1 MEYRKIIH
9 IDMDAFFAAVEQRNN
24 PALRGKPVI
33 VGGDPKGRGVVAAC
47 SYEARRYGIHSA
59 MPSSLA
65 YRLCP
70 HAVFIRGN
78 FDEYRRVSEQ
88 IHDIFYSYTDLVE
101 SMSIDEAYLDVTQNT
116 KACPSATIIAREIR
130 SRIKKETGLT
140 ASAGVS
146 YNKFLAKVASDFHK
160 PDGLTV
166 ITPEMA
172 PSFIERLPIGRFYG
186 VGEVT
191 EKRMHELG
199 IYCGGDLKR
208 LAHDDLIRL
217 FGSYGSFLYHI
228 VRGRDDRPVEPWWER
243 KSIGKEE
250 TLEHDIIS
258 IEEIH
263 RVLED
268 LVVRAARALAQEG
281 ASGRTLTL
289 KVRYDD
295 FTTVTRSI
303 TQEQPIGDEG
313 MMLSL
318 AKELLTRTDAG
329 RRRVRLLGISL
340 SNLGAGGQDDD
351 RQLLLPFAV

>member
-1 MEYRKIIH
+1 
-9 IDMDAFFAAVEQRNN
+9 MDAFFAAVEQRNN

-78 FDEYRRVSEQ
+78 FEEYRRVSEQ
-88 IHDIFYSYTDLVE
+88 IYDIFHSYTDLVE
-101 SMSIDEAYLDVTQNT
+101 PMSIDEAYLDVTQNT
-116 KACPSATIIAREIR
+116 KSCPSATIIAREIR
-130 SRIKKETGLT
+130 GRIKKETGLT

-146 YNKFLAKVASDFHK
+146 YNKFLAKVASDYHK

-172 PSFIERLPIGRFYG
+172 PSFIDRLPIGKFYG

-199 IYCGGDLKR
+199 IYRGGDVKR
-208 LAHDDLIRL
+208 LAHEDLIRL
-217 FGSYGSFLYHI
+217 FGSYGSFLYQI

-250 TLEHDIIS
+250 TLEHDIMS
-258 IEEIH
+258 IEEMH
-263 RVLED
+263 RVLKD
-268 LVVRAARALAQEG
+268 LAARVASALAQEG
-281 ASGRTLTL
+281 TSGRTLTL

-295 FTTVTRSI
+295 FTTVTRSV
-303 TQEQPIGDEG
+303 THEQPIGDEG

-318 AKELLTRTDAG
+318 AKELLTRTEAG

-340 SNLGAGGQDDD
+340 SNLCADGVEEED